1 MKKWITIIS
10 LLFIVLGIA
19 ATVVLYQVPRNP
31 LDNQAEKALNR
42 VKNETAIV
50 EVENTSFYNGSK
62 SYVVV
67 TGKDDQNEKL
77 VAWVPNKKGKI
88 IEKKWAD
95 GISKEQAIN
104 KLNDE
109 KQPKELL
116 SVRLGYESV
125 GPVWEITYLDQQDNL
140 NYFYLLFSTGE
151 WWKKIENL

>member
-1 MKKWITIIS
+1 MKKWISIIA
-10 LLFIVLGIA
+10 LLFIVLGITA
-19 ATVVLYQVPRNP
+19 SVVLYQVSRNP

-42 VKNETAIV
+42 VKSETAIV

-151 WWKKIENL
+151 WWRKIENL

>member
-1 MKKWITIIS
+1 MKKWISIIA
-10 LLFIVLGIA
+10 LLFIVLGITA
-19 ATVVLYQVPRNP
+19 SVVLYQVSRNP

-42 VKNETAIV
+42 VKAETAIV

-67 TGKDDQNEKL
+67 TGKDDQNKKL

-104 KLNDE
+104 KLNEE

-151 WWKKIENL
+151 WWRKIENL

>member
-1 MKKWITIIS
+1 MKKWIKIIA
-10 LLFIVLGIA
+10 LLFIVLGITA
-19 ATVVLYQVPRNP
+19 SIVLYQVSRNP
-31 LDNQAEKALNR
+31 LNNQAEKALDR
-42 VKNETAIV
+42 VKTETAIV
-50 EVENTSFYNGSK
+50 DVESTSFYNGSK

-77 VAWVPNKKGKI
+77 VAWVPNKKGEI

-95 GISKEQAIN
+95 GISKEEAIN

-151 WWKKIENL
+151 WWRKIENL